1 MAFYINGRNDSGRND
16 SHELFLFNLLYGKNA
31 LARTFAWKL
40 NCSEEKPEDSEE
52 LLVVDLYI

>member
-1 MAFYINGRNDSGRND
+1 MAFYINGRNDS
-16 SHELFLFNLLYGKNA
+16 HKLFLFNLLYGKNA
-31 LARTFAWKL
+31 LARTLAWKL